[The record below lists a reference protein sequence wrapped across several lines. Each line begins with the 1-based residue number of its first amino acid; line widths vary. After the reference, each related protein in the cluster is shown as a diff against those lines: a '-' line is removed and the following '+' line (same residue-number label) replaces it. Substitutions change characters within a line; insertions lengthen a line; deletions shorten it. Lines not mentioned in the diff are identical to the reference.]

1 MPRLTNALRLA
12 ITELR
17 RNLGRTFLTSLG
29 ILIGVAAVIAM
40 VGIGRGA
47 TASIEAD
54 LASMGTNLLLVE
66 SGTGRGPQARTAT
79 RPFQQGDVDRL
90 AREVPHLQAVAPV
103 SSSSVTSVYGGVS
116 YDTTVTGSSNDY
128 LVATGWTVA
137 SGRSFTTGEEL
148 SGAPVCLLGDTVR
161 EELFGQADPLGTKVR
176 IGEASCTVVGVLGAK
191 GENTMGMDQDDLVFA
206 TLGLVQRRLVG
217 NTDLNSIFVSV
228 DEADNMDVALLS
240 LDATLRD
247 IRHVRSDDTV
257 DFTVRDT
264 REMASRMS
272 GITTLLTGFLAAVA
286 AVSLVVGGIGI
297 MNIMLVSVTE
307 RTREIGIRMSIGALE
322 GDVMLQFLTEATVLA
337 ALGGIM
343 GATLGVTLTAIGA
356 FLLDVPF
363 VVEPVIVLGS
373 VGFSALM
380 GVFFGW
386 MPARRAARLEP
397 IDALRS

>member
-1 MPRLTNALRLA
+1 
-12 ITELR
+12 
-17 RNLGRTFLTSLG
+17 
-29 ILIGVAAVIAM
+29 
-40 VGIGRGA
+40 
-47 TASIEAD
+47 
-54 LASMGTNLLLVE
+54 MGTNLLLVE
-66 SGTGRGPQARTAT
+66 SGVGRGPQSRTAT
-79 RPFQQGDVDRL
+79 RPFQAGDVARI
-90 AREVPHLQAVAPV
+90 AREVPHLQAVAPTAN
-103 SSSSVTSVYGGVS
+103 SSETAAYGGVS
-116 YDTTVTGSSNDY
+116 YDTTVTGSTNDY
-128 LVATGWTVA
+128 LIATGWTVA
-137 SGRSFTTGEEL
+137 EGRNFTSGEEL

-161 EELFGQADPLGTKVR
+161 EELFGDADPLGTKVR
-176 IGEASCTVVGVLGAK
+176 VGEASCTVVGLLGAK
-191 GENTMGMDQDDLVFA
+191 GENTMGMDQDDLVFG
-206 TLGLVQRRLVG
+206 TLGMVQRRLVG
-217 NTDLNSIFVSV
+217 NTDLNTIFVSV
-228 DEADNMDVALLS
+228 DDTENMDMAVLA

-257 DFTVRDT
+257 DFTLRDT

-286 AVSLVVGGIGI
+286 AVSLIVGGIGI

-337 ALGGIM
+337 ALGGVM
-343 GATLGVTLTAIGA
+343 GATLGVTLTGIGSVV
-356 FLLDVPF
+356 LDVPF
-363 VVEPVIVLGS
+363 VVDPLIVVGS